1 MPTKQFTVAI
11 TEMNSDSYEKSHL
24 YRLRHTA
31 AHVLAMAAREFDP
44 EVKLAIG
51 PPIESGFYYDFQFS
65 RPISEADLDKLEKSM
80 AEIIV
85 KDTPVVQKTM
95 PRLTAIKTLKKD
107 EQPYKVELAEDLP
120 DEELSFYGIGA
131 FWDLC
136 KGPHVET
143 TGEVKAFKLLSI
155 AGAYWRGDE
164 HQPMLT
170 RIYGTAFGSVKALD
184 DYLKMLEE
192 AKKRDHRKLG
202 RELGIFMISPEIGTG
217 LPLWLP
223 KGATL
228 YRLLREYLTKLEIE
242 AGYQHV
248 ITSELGKKELY
259 EKSGHLSHYADGMYP
274 PLELDGETFYLRP
287 MNCPHHIA
295 IFGHELRSYRDL
307 PIRYAEFGEVFR
319 LEKSGELS
327 GLQRVRSF
335 TINDAHIFCREDQIK
350 QEFRQVVEMVQ
361 FVYKNLGIQDWW
373 FRLSLHAATNKK
385 KYGGNILLWEKSE
398 KILRETLVEMR
409 VDFVEA
415 KDEAAFYGPKLD
427 IQMKNVNGKEETI
440 ATVQL
445 DFYLPKQFSIEY
457 IDEAG
462 KKQPPV
468 MIHRAIF
475 GSMERFIGF
484 YLEKTGG
491 EFPLWL
497 APIQV
502 RIIPI
507 SEKASKYAADVKREL
522 TTAGFRTEVDAS
534 GETLGKRIR
543 QAEMEKIPLTL
554 IIGEKEAAG
563 KTVTVRVRHTA
574 EQATLKLADFVAS
587 YLAGALR
594 QL

>member
-1 MPTKQFTVAI
+1 MRQMK
-11 TEMNSDSYEKSHL
+11 ESYENSEL
-24 YRLRHTA
+24 YKLRHTA
-31 AHVLAMAAREFDP
+31 AHVLAMAALEFDP
-44 EVKLAIG
+44 EAKLAIG
-51 PPIESGFYYDFQFS
+51 PPIENGFYYDFQFS
-65 RPISEADLDKLEKSM
+65 RPISDSDLEKLEKSM
-80 AEIIV
+80 AKII
-85 KDTPVVQKTM
+85 KDDIPVSHKTM
-95 PRLTAIKTLKKD
+95 PRSAAIKKLGKD
-107 EQPYKVELAEDLP
+107 EQPYKLELAEDLN
-120 DEELSFYGIGA
+120 DEELSFYGIGS

-136 KGPHVET
+136 KGPHIQS
-143 TGEVKAFKLLSI
+143 TGEIKAFKLLSI

-170 RIYGTAFGSVKALD
+170 RIYGTAFASEKALD
-184 DYLKMLEE
+184 EHMKMLEA
-192 AKKRDHRKLG
+192 AKLRDHRKLG
-202 RELGIFMISPEIGTG
+202 RELGIFMISPEIGSG

-274 PLELDGETFYLRP
+274 PLDLDGETFYLRP
-287 MNCPHHIA
+287 MNCPHHIT
-295 IFGHELRSYRDL
+295 IFGSELRSYREL
-307 PIRYAEFGEVFR
+307 PVRIAEFGEVFR

-350 QEFRQVVEMVQ
+350 QEFRGVVEMVK
-361 FVYKNLGIQDWW
+361 FVYKSLGLDDWW
-373 FRLSLHAATNKK
+373 FRLSLHDANNKK
-385 KYGGNILLWEKSE
+385 KYGGDILLWEKSE
-398 KILRETLVEMR
+398 KVLRETLIEMN
-409 VDFVEA
+409 VDFIEA

-445 DFYLPKQFSIEY
+445 DFHLPKQFDIEY

-462 KKQPPV
+462 KKQQPV

-497 APIQV
+497 SPVQV
-502 RIIPI
+502 RILPI
-507 SEKASKYAADVKREL
+507 SEKSAKYSAEVKREL
-522 TTAGFRTEVDAS
+522 TTAGFRAEIDESA
-534 GETLGKRIR
+534 ETLGKRIR
-543 QAEMEKIPLTL
+543 QAEMEKIPLVL
-554 IIGEKEAAG
+554 VLGEKEAAA

-574 EQATLKLADFVAS
+574 EQSVLKLDEFVSS

-594 QL
+594 Q

>member
-1 MPTKQFTVAI
+1 MKHEAY
-11 TEMNSDSYEKSHL
+11 EDSEL
-24 YRLRHTA
+24 YKLRHTA
-31 AHVLAMAAREFDP
+31 AHVLAMAALEFDP
-44 EVKLAIG
+44 DAKLAIG
-51 PPIESGFYYDFQFS
+51 PPIETGFYYDFQFS
-65 RPISEADLDKLEKSM
+65 KPISDTDLVKLEKTM
-80 AEIIV
+80 AKII
-85 KDTPVVQKTM
+85 KDDIAIAHKTM
-95 PRLTAIKTLKKD
+95 PRAEALKKLKKD
-107 EQPYKVELAEDLP
+107 QQPYKLELAEELED
-120 DEELSFYGIGA
+120 DELSFYGIGS

-136 KGPHVET
+136 KGPHVQSTAEI
-143 TGEVKAFKLLSI
+143 KAFKLLSI

-170 RIYGTAFGSVKALD
+170 RIYGTAFASEKALD
-184 DYLKMLEE
+184 EHLKMVEE

-202 RELGIFMISPEIGTG
+202 KELGIFMISPEIGTG
-217 LPLWLP
+217 LPIWLP

-228 YRLLREYLTKLEIE
+228 YRLLREYLLKLETE

-248 ITSELGKKELY
+248 ITSELGKAELY
-259 EKSGHLSHYADGMYP
+259 KKSGHLSHYADGMYP

-287 MNCPHHIA
+287 MNCPHHIT
-295 IFGHELRSYRDL
+295 IFAHELRSYRDL
-307 PIRYAEFGEVFR
+307 PVRIAEFGEVFR

-350 QEFRQVVEMVQ
+350 QEFRKVVEMVR
-361 FVYKNLGIQDWW
+361 FVYKSLGLEDWW
-373 FRLSLHAATNKK
+373 FRLSLHDQANKK
-385 KYGGNILLWEKSE
+385 KYGGDIMLWEKSE
-398 KILRETLVEMR
+398 KTLRETLVEMGI
-409 VDFVEA
+409 DFVEA
-415 KDEAAFYGPKLD
+415 SDEAAFYGPKLD

-445 DFYLPKQFSIEY
+445 DFYLPKQFGIEY
-457 IDEAG
+457 INESG
-462 KKQPPV
+462 KKKPPV

-502 RIIPI
+502 RILPI

-522 TTAGFRTEVDAS
+522 VTAGFRCEVDESA
-534 GETLGKRIR
+534 ETLGKRIR

-554 IIGEKEAAG
+554 IVGEKEAAAE
-563 KTVTVRVRHTA
+563 TVTVRARHTA
-574 EQATLKLADFVAS
+574 EQPTLKLADFVSS
-587 YLAGALR
+587 YLASAAR
-594 QL
+594 QQ

>member
-1 MPTKQFTVAI
+1 MGGLMKQ
-11 TEMNSDSYEKSHL
+11 ENYENSPL
-24 YRLRHTA
+24 YKLRHTA

-51 PPIESGFYYDFQFS
+51 PPIETGFYYDFQFS
-65 RPISEADLDKLEKSM
+65 RPVSDSDLEKLEKSM
-80 AEIIV
+80 VKIIA
-85 KDTPVVQKTM
+85 KDIPVVKKTM
-95 PRLTAIKTLKKD
+95 SHAEAVKLLKK
-107 EQPYKVELAEDLP
+107 EQQPYKLELAEELK
-120 DEELSFYGIGA
+120 DEELSFYGIDT

-136 KGPHVET
+136 KGPHVEST
-143 TGEVKAFKLLSI
+143 SEIKAFKLLSV

-170 RIYGTAFGSVKALD
+170 RIYGTAFASQKALD
-184 DYLKMLEE
+184 EHLVALEE

-202 RELGIFMISPEIGTG
+202 KELGIFMISPEIGSG

-228 YRLLREYLTKLEIE
+228 YRLLREYLTKLEVE

-259 EKSGHLSHYADGMYP
+259 EKSGHLSHYADSMYP
-274 PLELDGETFYLRP
+274 PLDLDGETFYLRP

-295 IFGHELRSYRDL
+295 IFSHELHSYRDL
-307 PIRYAEFGEVFR
+307 PIRIAEFGEVFR

-361 FVYKNLGIQDWW
+361 FVYKSLDLNDWW
-373 FRLSLHAATNKK
+373 FRLSLHDPANKK
-385 KYGGNILLWEKSE
+385 KYSDNILLWEKSE
-398 KILRETLVEMR
+398 KILRETLVEMN
-409 VDFVEA
+409 VDFTEA
-415 KDEAAFYGPKLD
+415 KDEAAYYGPKLD

-445 DFYLPKQFSIEY
+445 DFYLPKQFGIEY
-457 IDEAG
+457 IDEKG
-462 KKQPPV
+462 QKQQPV

-497 APIQV
+497 SPIQV
-502 RIIPI
+502 RILPI
-507 SEKASKYAADVKREL
+507 SEKTSKYAADVKCEL
-522 TTAGFRTEVDAS
+522 TTAGFRAEVDESA
-534 GETLGKRIR
+534 ETLGKRIR
-543 QAEMEKIPLTL
+543 QAELEKIPLTL
-554 IIGEKEAAG
+554 ILGEKEMAG

-574 EQATLKLADFVAS
+574 DQATLKLADFVSS
-587 YLAGALR
+587 YLAGALKS
-594 QL
+594 